1 MIRTVLQLACFVVL
15 LCASSPAAATPRI
28 VVTDNNCA
36 NFPDGLGSGVTSGA
50 TIILDTDLTVD
61 SDGDDCILISNV
73 ARVKLMLNGH
83 SINLSGIGL
92 AGIRVENSSR
102 VKIIGPGKINGFAW
116 GVSILGSSEVL
127 VSRVISHGR
136 GTGGGIQLVSSSH
149 SRLERNILFKHL
161 QGIEVAS
168 PFLSPPSAMNVVSQ
182 NEVFANDSGITLS
195 SFSSSNTVSGNNVS
209 GNDAIGIRVAGGNNG
224 PNTVINNI
232 VLGNGAWDIRRLS
245 NEQDNVIEN
254 NVCEVSEPPGHC
266 PALIPDFDIDH

>member
-1 MIRTVLQLACFVVL
+1 MIRTILRLACCVVF
-15 LCASSPAAATPRI
+15 LCTSSPATATPRI
-28 VVTDNNCA
+28 VVTDNDCA

-102 VKIIGPGKINGFAW
+102 VKIIGPGKVNGFAW
-116 GVSILGSSEVL
+116 GVRILGSSEVL

-136 GTGGGIQLVSSSH
+136 GSGEGIALVSSSH
-149 SRLERNILFKHL
+149 SRLERNILFEHL
-161 QGIEVAS
+161 QGIEVAA
-168 PFLSPPSAMNVVSQ
+168 PFSSPPSAMNVVSQ
-182 NEVFANDSGITLS
+182 NEVFANDYGITVFG
-195 SFSSSNTVSGNNVS
+195 FSNSVSGNNVS
-209 GNDAIGIRVAGGNNG
+209 GNNAIGIRVAGEENG
-224 PNTVINNI
+224 PNTIINNI

-245 NEQDNVIEN
+245 GQQVGDVIEN
-254 NVCEVSEPPGHC
+254 NVCEVSEPLGLC